1 MNKRPEAGSSFRPA
15 FFFLPKTKYRALSA
29 VYAFC
34 RAVDDAVDEPGP
46 VPPREAMTQWRE
58 RLDRLYAGAPDCDI
72 TRALAAPIAE
82 FGLKKEHFLLVIEG
96 MEMDIATTRYATLP
110 ELDRYMYRVAGA
122 VGLLCVSIFAKAPAQ
137 KYEAYAEL
145 TGNAVQLT
153 NILRDIAEDS
163 ARGRIYLPLEDLRHF
178 GVAEGDVLSLKE
190 SAAMRRLLT
199 FECGRARTYY
209 ASALASLYGHCRR
222 GLLPAQI
229 MACVYAALL
238 AKMEKDPQV
247 VLRGRLRLG
256 AAEKICCIFKAWRQ
270 L

>member
-1 MNKRPEAGSSFRPA
+1 
-15 FFFLPKTKYRALSA
+15 
-29 VYAFC
+29 
-34 RAVDDAVDEPGP
+34 
-46 VPPREAMTQWRE
+46 MTQHIPLYLITILTAFGVSFVLTPIVRAIAIKKAV
-58 RLDRLYAGAPDCDI
+58 LDAPSSAIKTHKVPTPSLGGVAIAAGFFA
-72 TRALAAPIAE
+72 ALAAVRLFTNFPTGTLRNLRGIFIAG
-82 FGLKKEHFLLVIEG
+82 FI
-96 MEMDIATTRYATLP
+96 
-110 ELDRYMYRVAGA
+110 
-122 VGLLCVSIFAKAPAQ
+122 
-137 KYEAYAEL
+137 
-145 TGNAVQLT
+145 
-153 NILRDIAEDS
+153 
-163 ARGRIYLPLEDLRHF
+163 
-178 GVAEGDVLSLKE
+178 
-190 SAAMRRLLT
+190 MRRLLT